1 MKITFHLNG
10 SLGTNLPLDIG
21 ERDARIALE
30 MKAWQT
36 GPC

>member
-1 MKITFHLNG
+1 MKITFHLDG
-10 SLGTNLPLDIG
+10 YLGTNLFLDIG